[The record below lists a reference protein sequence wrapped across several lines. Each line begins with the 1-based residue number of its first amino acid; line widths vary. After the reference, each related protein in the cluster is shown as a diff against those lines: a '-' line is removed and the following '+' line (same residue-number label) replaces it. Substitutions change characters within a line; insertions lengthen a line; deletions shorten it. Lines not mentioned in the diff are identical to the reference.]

1 MDSSTVHALTSA
13 SVFSALGIIILI
25 AAFLLFDIFTPQYN
39 LWKEIIEKQNTALS
53 ILLGAFTIGLALI
66 IASAVHS

>member
-13 SVFSALGIIILI
+13 SVFSGLGIIILI